1 LSINGRNTRITD
13 RRNIIVPT
21 ANGDPTGNGGISQNH
36 LGIVITGEITD
47 ISIFIEITIITMID
61 FICIDITDEC
71 GDSENRV
78 RFGIVA

>member
-1 LSINGRNTRITD
+1 LNINGRNTRTTD

-36 LGIVITGEITD
+36 LVIVITGEITD

-61 FICIDITDEC
+61 FICIDIINER
-71 GDSENRV
+71 GDRGSQV
-78 RFGIVA
+78 RFGFVA